1 MLGHK
6 LEMTVTAEGIETAHQ
21 AEILA
26 ALACDHMQ
34 GFLYGRPTPASEIA
48 LFLLENTRTRLIPK
62 EGAEKSER
70 QPAVASSL
78 TRYQVERL
86 TSSKSQSRKAR
97 TLGRWEVCAGYAT

>member
-6 LEMTVTAEGIETAHQ
+6 LDMTVTAEGIETEHQ

-34 GFLYGRPTPASEIA
+34 GFLYGRPAPASEVA

-62 EGAEKSER
+62 GGAEQSEH
-70 QPAVASSL
+70 QPAVAS
-78 TRYQVERL
+78 
-86 TSSKSQSRKAR
+86 A
-97 TLGRWEVCAGYAT
+97 